1 MIKSGPLLDPETPQQ
16 CLRRSTANSRS
27 NSKRIQ
33 SGASLDRRRR
43 RTGKQHWMKG
53 PGRRALGSW
62 DAGENDENG
71 GENPQLCGE
80 RKRFRNSQKILKYLE
95 I

>member
-1 MIKSGPLLDPETPQQ
+1 
-16 CLRRSTANSRS
+16 
-27 NSKRIQ
+27 
-33 SGASLDRRRR
+33 
-43 RTGKQHWMKG
+43 MKG

-71 GENPQLCGE
+71 GENPQFCGE
-80 RKRFRNSQKILKYLE
+80 SKRFRNSQKLLKYLE